1 MKGGRERKKERN
13 LDARDGTEQKN
24 RLKQSTE
31 SGRKKTK
38 KKEEERKDVG
48 ENKEKRRKKEREIG
62 REDGTRKG
70 GMRRSSNSNTS
81 KPSAL
86 ISSQFRSLETRTEVV
101 VA

>member
-1 MKGGRERKKERN
+1 MKGGRKRKKERN

-48 ENKEKRRKKEREIG
+48 ENKKKRRKKERQGEKTE
-62 REDGTRKG
+62 REKV
-70 GMRRSSNSNTS
+70 
-81 KPSAL
+81 
-86 ISSQFRSLETRTEVV
+86 E
-101 VA
+101 